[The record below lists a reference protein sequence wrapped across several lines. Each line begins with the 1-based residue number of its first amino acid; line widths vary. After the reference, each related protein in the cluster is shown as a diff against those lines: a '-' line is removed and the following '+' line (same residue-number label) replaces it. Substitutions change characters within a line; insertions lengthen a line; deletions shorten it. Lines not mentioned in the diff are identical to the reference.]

1 MGVDCTLISRSTSR
15 LCMSPY
21 VLSLSQKQ
29 CNNSEGRRGTWGGD
43 ERLCGDQHGSGL
55 VLACGSKS
63 FPPDA
68 DTQESGTRV

>member
-1 MGVDCTLISRSTSR
+1 MGVDGTLISRRKSR

-21 VLSLSQKQ
+21 VLSLRQKQ
-29 CNNSEGRRGTWGGD
+29 RNNSEGRRGD
-43 ERLCGDQHGSGL
+43 ERLCGDQRGSGL

-63 FPPDA
+63 SPPDA